1 MKCNSLTYSLNIWLT
16 SVVVAPVL
24 FLIITSTMNGQH
36 LINAVD
42 VAESVSLCC
51 LLMLVQLIASSL
63 TWLLFMLIIKAII
76 NLCDYERLWKP
87 LIFITG
93 ILLTAGS
100 FRAVFSDI
108 FYNVDEFL
116 YLMLCNCVCIGA
128 GTWIYKLK
136 AIIPGDGKLVT
147 ENL

>member
-24 FLIITSTMNGQH
+24 FLIVTSTMKGSH

-42 VAESVSLCC
+42 VPESISICC
-51 LLMLVQLIASSL
+51 LLMLVQLIFSLL
-63 TWLLFMLIIKAII
+63 TWLLFMLIIKAIV

-108 FYNVDEFL
+108 FSNADELF

-128 GTWIYKLK
+128 GTLFYKLK
-136 AIIPGDGKLVT
+136 SIIPVDGKSAT